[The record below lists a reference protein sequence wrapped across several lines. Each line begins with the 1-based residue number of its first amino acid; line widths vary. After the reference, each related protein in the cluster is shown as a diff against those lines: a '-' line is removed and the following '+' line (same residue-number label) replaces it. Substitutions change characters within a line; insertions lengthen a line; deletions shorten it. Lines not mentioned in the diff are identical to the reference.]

1 MAPLALIPLA
11 LTGVSLALALLLGL
25 AAGLL
30 AGLFGVG
37 GGILFVPTLVALG
50 LAQVDAQATSLLA
63 ILPTVVAGAWNQRR
77 YGNLRARAALVV
89 GVSSVLGVEL
99 GARLAT
105 SLPESTLRRLFAVLL
120 LAVAAQFAWRASRQ
134 GPRYPDS
141 P

>member
-1 MAPLALIPLA
+1 MAALALTPLALSSGSLVLA
-11 LTGVSLALALLLGL
+11 VLLGL

-50 LAQVDAQATSLLA
+50 LGQVDAQATSLLA
-63 ILPTVVAGAWNQRR
+63 ILPTVLAGAWNQRR

-89 GVSSVLGVEL
+89 GVSSIVGVEL
-99 GARLAT
+99 GARIAT